1 MFIGFVADEG
11 LSDIFSYSV
20 LTITHSNIKKS
31 KLLSSP

>member
-1 MFIGFVADEG
+1 MFIGFLAGEG

-20 LTITHSNIKKS
+20 LTITHSDIKKS